1 MSTRPI
7 ARVGVHSPCGKP
19 LSDCARRRAR
29 EMVRRG
35 RATWISTS
43 PPIIRLTEKPS

>member
-1 MSTRPI
+1 MSTRRI
-7 ARVGVHSPCGKP
+7 ARVGVHSQSGKP

-35 RATWISTS
+35 RATWISTT

>member
-1 MSTRPI
+1 MSRSRTAPVQVR
-7 ARVGVHSPCGKP
+7 SPSGKP

-35 RATWISTS
+35 RATWISTT